1 MSNSVHKFQFGTVF
15 DGEHSDLD
23 RDVDPMLDVP
33 RYAPPP
39 PPPPPPEP
47 TFTAEQ
53 MQAAHSDGYTQ
64 GQAAGYAAG
73 HTAGGAEAQARQGT
87 MLTQAL
93 TRIAEGV
100 GRLITE
106 REATNVM
113 RQRLP
118 LRLTLALARKL
129 LPEMA
134 RRGAMD
140 EIEGMVKECL
150 RDLIDE
156 PRLMVRVND
165 ILLEEVKARLDG
177 LPEATGFSGKLLVL
191 GDPGLAPGDCRV
203 EWAEGGA
210 ERNNKRLLEEIEQI
224 AQRVL
229 TGS

>member
-1 MSNSVHKFQFGTVF
+1 MSNSVHKFLFGNVF
-15 DGEHSDLD
+15 DGEHPD
-23 RDVDPMLDVP
+23 RDVDLTLDAQ
-33 RYAPPP
+33 RRAAYDT

-53 MQAAHSDGYTQ
+53 MQAAHTDGYTQ

-73 HTAGGAEAQARQGT
+73 QAAGAAEAQARQKT

-93 TRIAEGV
+93 ARIAEGV

-106 REATNVM
+106 REATNLM
-113 RQRLP
+113 RQRQP
-118 LRLTLALARKL
+118 LRLTLAIARKL

-134 RRGAMD
+134 RRSAMD

-150 RDLIDE
+150 RNLIDE
-156 PRLMVRVND
+156 PRLMIRVND
-165 ILLEEVKARLDG
+165 ILLEDVKARLDG
-177 LPEATGFSGKLLVL
+177 LPEATGFTGKLLVL

-210 ERNNKRLLEEIEQI
+210 ERNNARLLEEIERV

-229 TGS
+229 AAS